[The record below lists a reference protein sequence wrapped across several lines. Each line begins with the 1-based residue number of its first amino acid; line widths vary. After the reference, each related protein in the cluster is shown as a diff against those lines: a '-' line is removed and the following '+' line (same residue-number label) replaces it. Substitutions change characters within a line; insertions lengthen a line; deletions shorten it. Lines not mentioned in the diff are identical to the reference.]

1 MIALAIGAV
10 VGLVLGLTGAGG
22 SLLAVPLLVLG
33 LSLAPAEATGLALG
47 VVAVSSAWGL
57 LGRLRNRQ
65 VVYLPAL
72 VLGVTGVL
80 FAPAGRWL
88 ANQVPDTVLLYG
100 FALLVLVVATRMWR
114 QSQRAP
120 GEAMVTRAQSSTQAL
135 TEREQAMCRFSPSGN
150 LELKPRCVSSMVAGG
165 VFAGLLSGLFG
176 VGGGFVIVPL
186 LTLLTGLSMSAAV
199 ATSLAVIAP
208 VSLAGFGSFLWLG
221 GDVPMD
227 LLGWLAAGGIL
238 GMLVGSQLAGR
249 LAGPVLQKVF
259 VVVMVSLTLVTLVK
273 V

>member
-1 MIALAIGAV
+1 MIALAIGAL
-10 VGLVLGLTGAGG
+10 VGLVLGMTGAGG

-33 LSLAPAEATGLALG
+33 LSLLPAEATGLALG

-57 LGRLRNRQ
+57 VGRLRNRQ

-72 VLGVTGVL
+72 VLAVTGVAV
-80 FAPAGRWL
+80 APLGRWVATL
-88 ANQVPDTVLLYG
+88 TPDAVLLYG
-100 FALLVLVVATRMWR
+100 FALLVVIVALRMWR
-114 QSQRAP
+114 QSMHAP
-120 GEAMVTRAQSSTQAL
+120 GDLKITRAQSSVPAL
-135 TEREQAMCRFSPSGN
+135 NEHEQAMCRFSRSGN

-165 VFAGLLSGLFG
+165 IVAGLLSGLFG

-208 VSLAGFGSFLWLG
+208 VSLTGFASFLVFG
-221 GDVPMD
+221 GTVSMD
-227 LLGWLAAGGIL
+227 LLAWLASGGII
-238 GMLVGSQLAGR
+238 GMLVGSALASR

-259 VVVMVSLTLVTLVK
+259 VVVMVSLTLVTLIK
-273 V
+273 A